1 MEPLF
6 ALDIGTRVVIGLL
19 IGKEGDDYEIL
30 ASARTE
36 HRQRAMYDGQ
46 VHDVGEVARAVR
58 RVKEELEERTGSCLR
73 EVAVAAAGRALCT
86 ETAESERREM
96 FPIRWEREDV
106 LALEM
111 EAVQFALRK
120 KGHGEGEGWAPY
132 HCVGYDTVAQW
143 LEGEPIGSL
152 AGQRGKSAKVT
163 VIATFLPRTVV
174 DGLAAVLDRVGLV
187 MGSLT
192 LEPIAAGQV
201 AIPPDMRRLNLALVD
216 VGAGTA
222 DIALTKNGAF
232 FAYGMV
238 PMAGDEVTEALC
250 AHYLLDFQ
258 TGETVK
264 RQLTQKKSVVFSDFF
279 GRKTRVAGDAV
290 KHSFEPIVAKLAE
303 KISEEIISLNQSLP
317 QAIILIG
324 GGSLTPGLP
333 EHLAEKMGLPPT
345 RVGLRLR
352 EHLSHVK
359 GTEVPPG
366 PEGITPIGIGVAAF
380 EGRGLHYYTVSVNGR
395 QVPIFELELA
405 TVAEALLAAGVHP
418 AAFLGRPGR
427 ALTYEINGEMKVIK
441 GELGRPARILLN
453 GRESRL
459 EETVAA
465 GDAIEFTPGQA
476 GRDAGASVAEIWPDR
491 RSKKIFWQGRE
502 EDFAPL
508 LFLNGRPAL
517 PAEEVPDGAKFAYF
531 ANEDLFSLLR
541 RKGYRPEEGLSL
553 RVRVNGQERRVER
566 PIRVR
571 LNGTEVQENRP
582 LVAGDRV
589 EPAEEEIPLSALELE
604 SGTLPFY
611 VNGEAV
617 LYKPP
622 ELAVFWRDK
631 RLAPDS
637 VLRDGMDLHTEVPM
651 PILSEVLAQSMVPPQ
666 VPPGSRLSLTVN
678 GREAEFTTVLCP
690 GDRVNIVWQRT

>member
-19 IGKEGDDYEIL
+19 IVKEGDEYQIS

-46 VHDVGEVARAVR
+46 VHDVDEVAQAVR
-58 RVKEELEERTGSCLR
+58 RVKEELEERTGSRLR
-73 EVAVAAAGRALCT
+73 EVAVAAAGRALRT

-96 FPIRWEREDV
+96 FPIRWEREDA

-111 EAVQFALRK
+111 EAVRLALRK
-120 KGHGEGEGWAPY
+120 MGHGEGEGWAPY
-132 HCVGYDTVAQW
+132 HCVGYDTVTQW

-174 DGLAAVLDRVGLV
+174 DGLVAVLDRAGLV

-201 AIPPDMRRLNLALVD
+201 AIPADMRRLNLALVD

-250 AHYLLDFQ
+250 AQYLLDFQ
-258 TGETVK
+258 TGESVK
-264 RQLTQKKSVVFSDFF
+264 RQLTQKKAVAFADFF
-279 GRKTRVAGDAV
+279 GRKMRVAGDV
-290 KHSFEPIVAKLAE
+290 LRHSFEPTVAKLAE
-303 KISEEIISLNQSLP
+303 KISEEIITLNQSPP

-333 EHLAEKMGLPPT
+333 EKLAEKMGLPPT
-345 RVGLRLR
+345 RVGLKLR
-352 EHLSHVK
+352 EHLSYVK

-380 EGRGLHYYTVSVNGR
+380 EGRGLHYYTVTVNGH

-441 GELGRPARILLN
+441 GELGRPARIVLN

-459 EETVAA
+459 EATVAA

-476 GRDAGASVAEIWPDR
+476 GLDAKVSMAQILPDGA
-491 RSKKIFWQGRE
+491 SKKIFWQGRE
-502 EDFAPL
+502 EDFGPQ
-508 LFLNGRPAL
+508 LFLNGHPAL
-517 PAEEVPDGAKFAYF
+517 LTEEVPDGAKFVYF

-541 RKGYRPEEGLSL
+541 QKGYQPEEGRSL

-566 PIRVR
+566 SVRVI
-571 LNGTEVQENRP
+571 LNGAVVRENRP

-589 EPAEEEIPLSALELE
+589 EPAEEEIPLSALGLE

-622 ELAVFWRDK
+622 EPAVFWRDR
-631 RLAPDS
+631 RLSPDT
-637 VLRDGMDLHTEVPM
+637 VLKEGMDLHTEVLM
-651 PILSEVLAQSMVPPQ
+651 PILSEVLAQSVVPPQ

-678 GREAEFTTVLCP
+678 GREAEFTTVLHP
-690 GDRVNIVWQRT
+690 GDRVNIVWQQT